1 MASLLLRRRP
11 PLLLR
16 LLRPPTSSV
25 LESCN
30 GYVSPRVQLQRF
42 SAEGKDQA
50 KSIED
55 DYSEA
60 NIKKKNFALQQ
71 ALDQIKSAFGEESI
85 MWLNHSCGSKE
96 IPVVSTGSFALD
108 IALGIGGLPKGRVVE
123 IYGPEASGKTTL
135 ALHIIAEAQKNGG
148 CCAFIDAEHALD
160 PTLAESIGVK
170 AEHLLLSQPDCGEQ
184 ALGLADILIRSG
196 SIDVVVV
203 DSVAALVP
211 KAELDGEM
219 GDSHVAVQ
227 ARLMSQALRKLS
239 HSLSRSRTILVFV
252 NQVRSKLSTFS
263 GFGTPAEVTCGGN
276 ALKFYASV
284 RLNTKRIGLIKKSEE
299 VVGTQIQ
306 VKIVKNKHAPPFK
319 TVNLEI
325 EFGKG
330 LSRESE
336 IIELGCKHKFI
347 TKSGVFYHMNG
358 QNFHGK
364 DALKCYLAENKDVLE
379 SLMSMIK
386 ESIIQQ
392 ESRPDRNKENANPD
406 TSITEFVSSTDEVP
420 EEVEG

>member
-1 MASLLLRRRP
+1 MF
-11 PLLLR
+11 
-16 LLRPPTSSV
+16 TV
-25 LESCN
+25 
-30 GYVSPRVQLQRF
+30 
-42 SAEGKDQA
+42 
-50 KSIED
+50 
-55 DYSEA
+55 
-60 NIKKKNFALQQ
+60 NFYIYEQ
-71 ALDQIKSAFGEESI
+71 
-85 MWLNHSCGSKE
+85 
-96 IPVVSTGSFALD
+96 
-108 IALGIGGLPKGRVVE
+108 GRVVE

-135 ALHIIAEAQKNGG
+135 ALHVIAEAQKNGG
-148 CCAFIDAEHALD
+148 YCAFIDAEHALD
-160 PTLAESIGVK
+160 PALAESIGVK

-211 KAELDGEM
+211 KTELDGDM
-219 GDSHVAVQ
+219 GDAHVALQ

-239 HSLSRSRTILVFV
+239 HSLSRSKTILVFV

-263 GFGTPAEVTCGGN
+263 GFGAPAEVTCGGN

-284 RLNTKRIGLIKKSEE
+284 RLNIKRIGLIKKSEEE

-319 TVNLEI
+319 TVQLEL

-364 DALKCYLAENKDVLE
+364 DAIKRYLAENKEAEE
-379 SLMSMIK
+379 SLMVMIREK
-386 ESIIQQ
+386 IIQREFQ
-392 ESRPDRNKENANPD
+392 PDRNNENANSD
-406 TSITEFVSSTDEVP
+406 TSLTGEIVSATDEEVP
-420 EEVEG
+420 GELEA